1 MQIEIRSIIPTH
13 RSQALRST
21 VEKCGGGWVSDAVRP
36 ERLKE
41 ILHAQTLQTIVLI
54 TAENDV
60 AAICALLNSV
70 VDSVACALPAYFIVM
85 GVGDGVSHAMQLY
98 GCGADEVLEKTLVN
112 PLLDRRLKPIARR
125 LRRTE
130 EIQRIRLRL
139 QEAQELG
146 NIGSWSYNVATREV
160 WWSPQIYRILNVDPA
175 GGELDFSTFIEL
187 VHGEERQMVHDTMM
201 GALENQSE
209 FGVEFRIPLDDGKTR
224 RLYCTGR
231 PGFGEDG
238 EFIEFGG
245 VVQNIEERWQAE
257 SKLRRQEEILG
268 YISEYLPAA
277 LYQVHQR
284 GRNQLWVD
292 FFTLGSLKGFEKATG
307 YVGAQITDVPYHI
320 IEEDRRR
327 LFKSASRA
335 WNLLQKWV
343 DEFRVVDDNGEIR
356 WIAGQSTPE
365 KCADGSTIWRG
376 VLIDITER
384 KMLSEQVQQA
394 DRLSTIGTMAAGI
407 AHEVNN
413 PLVYLLGNVQF
424 VLESLESEVFDG
436 DTIEAADI
444 VSIVGTE
451 IQEMRRALT
460 AAHSGAQ
467 RISVIVEDLMTFGRS
482 SPVTDEPVDLRKIC
496 RSAAR
501 MLDSQIRHRATLFC
515 EFEDIPEFDSNGG
528 QLRQVLVNLLLNA
541 AQAMPDDSVD
551 KNKIYLRIAERDGY
565 VLIEVEDNGPGILER
580 DKRRLFEPF
589 FTTKSRSDGT
599 GLGLYVCRN
608 IIQSMGGKIEVE
620 STLGEGSIFR
630 VILAIK

>member
-384 KMLSEQVQQA
+384 KMLSEQVHHA

-413 PLVYLLGNVQF
+413 PLVYLLGNLQF
-424 VLESLESEVFDG
+424 VLEFLDSEVLDA
-436 DTIEAADI
+436 DSLAADE
-444 VSIVGTE
+444 VGAASK
-451 IQEMRRALT
+451 EMRRALVS
-460 AAHSGAQ
+460 ARNGAE
-467 RISVIVEDLMTFGRS
+467 RIKIIVDDLMTFGRA
-482 SPVTDEPVDLRKIC
+482 SPVSDEEVDLGKIG

-501 MLDSQIRHRATLFC
+501 MLDSQIRHQAKLIC
-515 EFEDIPEFDSNGG
+515 EFQEISTSRYNGG

-541 AQAMPDDSVD
+541 AQSMPAERADQ
-551 KNKIYLRIAERDGY
+551 NRIYLRIQERDEMI
-565 VLIEVEDNGPGILER
+565 VVEVEDNGQGISER
-580 DKRRLFEPF
+580 DKSRLFEPF
-589 FTTKSRSDGT
+589 FTTKALSDGT

-608 IIQSMGGKIEVE
+608 IVEAMGGRIEVE
-620 STLGEGSIFR
+620 SKLGEGSLFR
-630 VILAIK
+630 VLLKAI